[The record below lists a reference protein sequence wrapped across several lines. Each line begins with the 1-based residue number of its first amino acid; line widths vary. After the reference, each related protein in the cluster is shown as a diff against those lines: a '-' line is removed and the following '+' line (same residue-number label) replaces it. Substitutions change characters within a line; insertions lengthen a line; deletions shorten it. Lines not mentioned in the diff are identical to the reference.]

1 MRLEEK
7 VNEKL
12 KVAMKSKDKIS
23 LESLRLIKSE
33 ILLKTKSG
41 NSKLNEDDEL
51 RLIQKMIKQRKDS
64 ANIYDSKGR
73 NDLATSELNQIKII
87 SQFLPK
93 QLEESDIVDI
103 VDKIIVDLNAS
114 GMKDMGKVM
123 SLASQEMMGKADGKT
138 ISSIVKSKF
147 FVSIIF

>member
-7 VNEKL
+7 INEKL

-33 ILLKTKSG
+33 ILLLKTKSR
-41 NSKLNEDDEL
+41 NSRLNEDDEL
-51 RLIQKMIKQRKDS
+51 RLIQKMIKQRKES
-64 ANIYDSKGR
+64 ANIYDSEGR

-93 QLEESDIVDI
+93 QLAESEIVDI

-138 ISSIVKSKF
+138 ISSIVKSKL
-147 FVSIIF
+147 SL

>member
-7 VNEKL
+7 INEKL

-33 ILLKTKSG
+33 ILLLKTKSG
-41 NSKLNEDDEL
+41 NSQLNEDDEL

-73 NDLATSELNQIKII
+73 NDLANSELNQIKII
-87 SQFLPK
+87 SQFLPT
-93 QLEESDIVDI
+93 QLEESEIVDI

-114 GMKDMGKVM
+114 GIKDMGKVM

-138 ISSIVKSKF
+138 ISSIVKSKL
-147 FVSIIF
+147 SL

>member
-7 VNEKL
+7 INEKL

-33 ILLKTKSG
+33 ILLLKTKSR

-64 ANIYDSKGR
+64 ANIYDSEGR

-93 QLEESDIVDI
+93 QLEESEIVDI

-138 ISSIVKSKF
+138 ISSIVKSKL
-147 FVSIIF
+147 SL

>member
-1 MRLEEK
+1 MRLEDK

-12 KVAMKSKDKIS
+12 IVAMKSKDKIS

-33 ILLKTKSG
+33 ILLLKTKSR

-138 ISSIVKSKF
+138 ISSIVKSKL
-147 FVSIIF
+147 SL

>member
-7 VNEKL
+7 INEKL

-33 ILLKTKSG
+33 ILLLKTKSR

-64 ANIYDSKGR
+64 ANIYNSKGR
-73 NDLATSELNQIKII
+73 NDLATSELDQIKII

-93 QLEESDIVDI
+93 QLAESEIVDI

-138 ISSIVKSKF
+138 ISTIVKAKLS
-147 FVSIIF
+147 

>member
-7 VNEKL
+7 INEKL

-33 ILLKTKSG
+33 ILLLKTKSR

-93 QLEESDIVDI
+93 QLEESEIVDI

-114 GMKDMGKVM
+114 GIKDMGKVM
-123 SLASQEMMGKADGKT
+123 SLATQKMMGKADGKT
-138 ISSIVKSKF
+138 ISSIVKSKL
-147 FVSIIF
+147 SL

>member
-7 VNEKL
+7 INEKL
-12 KVAMKSKDKIS
+12 KAAMKSKDKIS

-33 ILLKTKSG
+33 ILLLKTKSA

-138 ISSIVKSKF
+138 ISSIVKSKL
-147 FVSIIF
+147 SL

>member
-7 VNEKL
+7 INEKL

-33 ILLKTKSG
+33 ILLLKTKSG
-41 NSKLNEDDEL
+41 NSQLNEDDEL

-73 NDLATSELNQIKII
+73 NDLANSELNQIKII

-93 QLEESDIVDI
+93 QLAESEIVDI
-103 VDKIIVDLNAS
+103 VDKIIVNLNAS

-138 ISSIVKSKF
+138 ISSIVKSKL
-147 FVSIIF
+147 SL

>member
-7 VNEKL
+7 INEKL

-33 ILLKTKSG
+33 ILLLKTKSG
-41 NSKLNEDDEL
+41 NSQLNEDDEL

-138 ISSIVKSKF
+138 ISSIVKSKL
-147 FVSIIF
+147 SL

>member
-7 VNEKL
+7 INEKL

-33 ILLKTKSG
+33 ILLLKTKSG
-41 NSKLNEDDEL
+41 NSQLNEDDEL

-73 NDLATSELNQIKII
+73 NDLANSELNQIKII

-93 QLEESDIVDI
+93 QLEESEIVDI

-114 GMKDMGKVM
+114 GIKDMGKVM

-138 ISSIVKSKF
+138 ISSIVKSKL
-147 FVSIIF
+147 SL

>member
-7 VNEKL
+7 INEKL

-33 ILLKTKSG
+33 ILLLKTKSG
-41 NSKLNEDDEL
+41 NSQLNEDDEL

-73 NDLATSELNQIKII
+73 NDLANSELNQIKII

-93 QLEESDIVDI
+93 QLAESEIVDI

-138 ISSIVKSKF
+138 ISSIVKSKL
-147 FVSIIF
+147 SL

>member
-7 VNEKL
+7 INEKL

-33 ILLKTKSG
+33 ILLLKTKSR

-93 QLEESDIVDI
+93 QLEESEIVDI

-138 ISSIVKSKF
+138 ISSIVKSKL
-147 FVSIIF
+147 SL

>member
-7 VNEKL
+7 INEKL

-33 ILLKTKSG
+33 ILLLKTKSR

-93 QLEESDIVDI
+93 QLAESEIVDI

-123 SLASQEMMGKADGKT
+123 SLASQEMMGKADGKR
-138 ISSIVKSKF
+138 ISSIVKSKLS
-147 FVSIIF
+147 V

>member
-12 KVAMKSKDKIS
+12 KAAMKSKDKIS

-33 ILLKTKSG
+33 ILLLKTKSG

-138 ISSIVKSKF
+138 ISSIVKSKL
-147 FVSIIF
+147 SL

>member
-7 VNEKL
+7 INEKL

-33 ILLKTKSG
+33 ILLLKTKSG
-41 NSKLNEDDEL
+41 NSQLNEDDEL

-73 NDLATSELNQIKII
+73 NDLANSELNQIKII

-93 QLEESDIVDI
+93 QLEESEIVDI

-123 SLASQEMMGKADGKT
+123 SLASQEMMGKAAGKT
-138 ISSIVKSKF
+138 ISSIVKSKL
-147 FVSIIF
+147 SL

>member
-7 VNEKL
+7 INEKL
-12 KVAMKSKDKIS
+12 KVAMKSKDKIA

-33 ILLKTKSG
+33 ILLLKTKSG
-41 NSKLNEDDEL
+41 NSQLNEDDEL

-73 NDLATSELNQIKII
+73 NDLANSELNQIKII

-93 QLEESDIVDI
+93 QLAESEIVDI

-138 ISSIVKSKF
+138 ISSIVKSKL
-147 FVSIIF
+147 SL

>member
-7 VNEKL
+7 INEKL

-33 ILLKTKSG
+33 ILLLKTKSG
-41 NSKLNEDDEL
+41 NSQLNEDDEL

-73 NDLATSELNQIKII
+73 NDLANSELNQIKII

-93 QLEESDIVDI
+93 QLAESEIVDI

-123 SLASQEMMGKADGKT
+123 GLASQEMMGKADGKT
-138 ISSIVKSKF
+138 ISSIVKSKL
-147 FVSIIF
+147 SL

>member
-7 VNEKL
+7 INEKL

-33 ILLKTKSG
+33 ILLLKTKSR

-64 ANIYDSKGR
+64 ANIYDSEGR

-93 QLEESDIVDI
+93 QLAESEIVDI

-138 ISSIVKSKF
+138 ISSIVKSKL
-147 FVSIIF
+147 SL

>member
-1 MRLEEK
+1 MGLEEK
-7 VNEKL
+7 INEKL

-33 ILLKTKSG
+33 ILLLKTKSG
-41 NSKLNEDDEL
+41 NSQLNEDDEL

-73 NDLATSELNQIKII
+73 NDLANSELNQIKII

-93 QLEESDIVDI
+93 QLEESEIVDI

-114 GMKDMGKVM
+114 GIKDMGKVM

-138 ISSIVKSKF
+138 ISSIVKSKL
-147 FVSIIF
+147 SL

>member
-1 MRLEEK
+1 MRLEDK

-12 KVAMKSKDKIS
+12 IVAMKSKDKIS

-33 ILLKTKSG
+33 ILLLKTKSG
-41 NSKLNEDDEL
+41 NSQLNEDDEL

-93 QLEESDIVDI
+93 QLAESEIVDI

-138 ISSIVKSKF
+138 ISSIVKSKL
-147 FVSIIF
+147 SL

>member
-93 QLEESDIVDI
+93 QLEEGDIVDI

-138 ISSIVKSKF
+138 ISSIVKSKL
-147 FVSIIF
+147 SL

>member
-7 VNEKL
+7 INEKL

-33 ILLKTKSG
+33 ILLLKTKSR
-41 NSKLNEDDEL
+41 NSRLNEDDEL

-93 QLEESDIVDI
+93 QLAESEIVDI

-138 ISSIVKSKF
+138 ISSIVKSKL
-147 FVSIIF
+147 SL

>member
-7 VNEKL
+7 INEKL

-33 ILLKTKSG
+33 ILFLKTKSG

-93 QLEESDIVDI
+93 QLAESEIVDI

-138 ISSIVKSKF
+138 ISSIVKSKL
-147 FVSIIF
+147 SL

>member
-7 VNEKL
+7 INEKL

-33 ILLKTKSG
+33 ILLLKTKSG
-41 NSKLNEDDEL
+41 NSQLNEDDEL

-93 QLEESDIVDI
+93 QLAESEIVDI

-138 ISSIVKSKF
+138 ISSIVKSKL
-147 FVSIIF
+147 SL

>member
-7 VNEKL
+7 INEKL

-33 ILLKTKSG
+33 ILLLKTKSG
-41 NSKLNEDDEL
+41 NSQLNEDDEL

-73 NDLATSELNQIKII
+73 NDLANSELNQIKII

-93 QLEESDIVDI
+93 QLEESEIVDI

-138 ISSIVKSKF
+138 ISSIVKSKL
-147 FVSIIF
+147 SL

>member
-7 VNEKL
+7 INEKL

-33 ILLKTKSG
+33 ILLLKTKSR

-93 QLEESDIVDI
+93 QLAESEIVDI

-114 GMKDMGKVM
+114 GMKDMGKVT

-138 ISSIVKSKF
+138 ISSIVKSKL
-147 FVSIIF
+147 SL

>member
-7 VNEKL
+7 INEKL

-33 ILLKTKSG
+33 ILLLKTKSR
-41 NSKLNEDDEL
+41 NSRLNEDDEL

-73 NDLATSELNQIKII
+73 NDLVNSELNQIKII

-93 QLEESDIVDI
+93 QLEESEIVDI

-114 GMKDMGKVM
+114 GIKDMGKVM

-138 ISSIVKSKF
+138 ISSIVKSKL
-147 FVSIIF
+147 SL

>member
-7 VNEKL
+7 INEKL

-33 ILLKTKSG
+33 ILLLKTKSR

-93 QLEESDIVDI
+93 QLAESEIVDI

-138 ISSIVKSKF
+138 ISSIVKSKL
-147 FVSIIF
+147 SL

>member
-7 VNEKL
+7 INEKL
-12 KVAMKSKDKIS
+12 KAAMKSKDKIS

-33 ILLKTKSG
+33 ILLLKTKSA

-93 QLEESDIVDI
+93 QLEESEIVDI

-138 ISSIVKSKF
+138 ISSIVKSKL
-147 FVSIIF
+147 SL

>member
-7 VNEKL
+7 INEKL
-12 KVAMKSKDKIS
+12 KVAMKSKDKIA

-33 ILLKTKSG
+33 ILLLKTKSG
-41 NSKLNEDDEL
+41 NSQLNEDDEL

-93 QLEESDIVDI
+93 QLAESEIVDI

-138 ISSIVKSKF
+138 ISSIVKSKL
-147 FVSIIF
+147 SL

>member
-138 ISSIVKSKF
+138 ISSIVKSKL
-147 FVSIIF
+147 SL

>member
-7 VNEKL
+7 INEKL

-33 ILLKTKSG
+33 ILLLKTKSR

-51 RLIQKMIKQRKDS
+51 RLIQKMIKQRKES
-64 ANIYDSKGR
+64 ANIYDSEGR

-93 QLEESDIVDI
+93 QLAESEIVDI

-138 ISSIVKSKF
+138 ISSIVKSKL
-147 FVSIIF
+147 SL

>member
-7 VNEKL
+7 INEKL

-33 ILLKTKSG
+33 ILLLKTKSG
-41 NSKLNEDDEL
+41 NSQLNEDDEL

-93 QLEESDIVDI
+93 QLAESEIVDI

-123 SLASQEMMGKADGKT
+123 SLASQEMMGKADGIT
-138 ISSIVKSKF
+138 ISSIVKSKL
-147 FVSIIF
+147 SL